1 MRTANSFKNLATSIG
16 ITLVMTLLGF
26 FTRKIFVDEI
36 GVEYLGLNGLL
47 QNILGLM
54 TLLEGGFATSVVYN
68 LYKPLAEDN
77 RPLIIGLIQLYRKVY
92 RYIAIGVI
100 LCGIAIYPFIGYFIS
115 DFSDM
120 KDVGI
125 IYFIFLFNSTIQYFT
140 AYKWSLINSSQQA
153 YKLATINLT
162 YQIGLNLGKLAILYY
177 TQNYIIYLVV
187 EALFGIGLN
196 FAIVKKAN
204 KLFPYIVGA
213 ERHSVPTN
221 VKNNIIT
228 NMKALFL
235 HSLGGYFMHSTDNIV
250 MSAYI
255 GVGIVGLYSNY
266 TLITTTLRGF
276 TNQILNSFSES
287 VGNLI
292 ASESAEHS
300 YYIFKTILFVN
311 FLVASAPV
319 VILST
324 TMQPLVQWWIGAEYE
339 LSKATLAVILFNFYI
354 DSMRSSALTFK
365 VKSGIFVKDRF
376 TPLIQGVIN
385 LLLSLLFVR
394 IWGLTG
400 VLAATGISILSIG
413 FWQWPRLIYKYTFKK
428 NVKAYFLRYLKYSS
442 VFLLVIIISNILCHL
457 VPQINSFVNLI
468 VNASITL
475 TVMSSIYFI
484 AFRDTEEYKSIL
496 DHIRIGILS
505 KFRHQA

>member
-1 MRTANSFKNLATSIG
+1 MESLF
-16 ITLVMTLLGF
+16 
-26 FTRKIFVDEI
+26 
-36 GVEYLGLNGLL
+36 
-47 QNILGLM
+47 IL
-54 TLLEGGFATSVVYN
+54 
-68 LYKPLAEDN
+68 
-77 RPLIIGLIQLYRKVY
+77 
-92 RYIAIGVI
+92 
-100 LCGIAIYPFIGYFIS
+100 FIGYFIS

-300 YYIFKTILFVN
+300 YYIFKTILFV
-311 FLVASAPV
+311 
-319 VILST
+319 
-324 TMQPLVQWWIGAEYE
+324 
-339 LSKATLAVILFNFYI
+339 
-354 DSMRSSALTFK
+354 TF
-365 VKSGIFVKDRF
+365 
-376 TPLIQGVIN
+376 
-385 LLLSLLFVR
+385 
-394 IWGLTG
+394 W
-400 VLAATGISILSIG
+400 
-413 FWQWPRLIYKYTFKK
+413 
-428 NVKAYFLRYLKYSS
+428 
-442 VFLLVIIISNILCHL
+442 
-457 VPQINSFVNLI
+457 
-468 VNASITL
+468 
-475 TVMSSIYFI
+475 
-484 AFRDTEEYKSIL
+484 
-496 DHIRIGILS
+496 
-505 KFRHQA
+505 

>member
-1 MRTANSFKNLATSIG
+1 
-16 ITLVMTLLGF
+16 
-26 FTRKIFVDEI
+26 
-36 GVEYLGLNGLL
+36 
-47 QNILGLM
+47 
-54 TLLEGGFATSVVYN
+54 
-68 LYKPLAEDN
+68 
-77 RPLIIGLIQLYRKVY
+77 
-92 RYIAIGVI
+92 
-100 LCGIAIYPFIGYFIS
+100 
-115 DFSDM
+115 
-120 KDVGI
+120 
-125 IYFIFLFNSTIQYFT
+125 
-140 AYKWSLINSSQQA
+140 
-153 YKLATINLT
+153 
-162 YQIGLNLGKLAILYY
+162 
-177 TQNYIIYLVV
+177 
-187 EALFGIGLN
+187 
-196 FAIVKKAN
+196 
-204 KLFPYIVGA
+204 
-213 ERHSVPTN
+213 
-221 VKNNIIT
+221 
-228 NMKALFL
+228 
-235 HSLGGYFMHSTDNIV
+235 MHSTDNIV

-324 TMQPLVQWWIGAEYE
+324 TMQPFVQWWIGAEYE

-428 NVKAYFLRYLKYSS
+428 NVKA
-442 VFLLVIIISNILCHL
+442 
-457 VPQINSFVNLI
+457 
-468 VNASITL
+468 
-475 TVMSSIYFI
+475 
-484 AFRDTEEYKSIL
+484 
-496 DHIRIGILS
+496 
-505 KFRHQA
+505 